1 MIASMRKILLGIVLL
16 AGAAR
21 GAGAQAPDT
30 THHAT
35 HDTAHTANYYGV
47 WGGLAQ
53 NSRPGLF
60 GAMPGRDVAITAL
73 RMTIP
78 LGAASW
84 VAWDWVG
91 DLVPAA
97 WVSMPSEEFIA
108 GPCGGQPVCGLRIG
122 FAGQDAAYG
131 IGAAPLGIQLRFR
144 PGHVV
149 QPYLGMGAGMLW
161 FQREIPFERAA
172 QLNFTADAGG
182 GLMIGKPGHLGV
194 MAGYKLHHISNA
206 GTARRNP
213 GMDNYMIFVGLLRVP
228 R

>member
-1 MIASMRKILLGIVLL
+1 MIGPMGKLVLAAALLGGIAV
-16 AGAAR
+16 
-21 GAGAQAPDT
+21 GAGAQAHDT
-30 THHAT
+30 THVE
-35 HDTAHTANYYGV
+35 NYYGA

-60 GAMPGRDVAITAL
+60 GATPGRDVAVTAL

-78 LGAASW
+78 LGANGA

-97 WVSMPSEEFIA
+97 WVSMPRPETVGSK
-108 GPCGGQPVCGLRIG
+108 CGSQSCFTRAG

-131 IGAAPLGIQLRFR
+131 LGIAPLGIQLRFR

-149 QPYLGMGAGMLW
+149 QPYVGMGGGMLW
-161 FQREIPFERAA
+161 FQREIPIERAA
-172 QLNFTADAGG
+172 QMNFTADAGL
-182 GLMIGKPGHLGV
+182 GLLLGKPGHLGV

-213 GMDNYMIFVGLLRVP
+213 GMDNYMIYAGLLRVP